1 MSKKKKR
8 IDPNQGSFDFT
19 VRVDEYIAAK
29 NTIFDSIV
37 EQPLLSGYECEYEAC
52 VLLAASVK
60 EAQREAGLSRDQMCD
75 GINEF
80 FGRTAERVEQKL
92 CRKPLS
98 LDMLNN
104 HLSKPAEYPLD
115 AYMLFA
121 IHHVCR
127 SLAPARVLVAAEGA
141 QVASREEIKLIALG
155 KLDQTMAEMQTL
167 KKQLKEYP

>member
-1 MSKKKKR
+1 MSRRRKK

-19 VRVDEYIAAK
+19 VKVDAYIAAK
-29 NTIFDSIV
+29 NTILESIA
-37 EQPLLSGYECEYEAC
+37 EPPPISGYECEHEAN

-60 EAQREAGLSRDQMCD
+60 EAQREAGLSRDQLCD

-80 FGRTAERVEQKL
+80 FGRTAERIEQKL

-115 AYMLFA
+115 AYLLFA

-127 SLAPARVLVAAEGA
+127 SLAPAKVLVAAEGA
-141 QVASREEIKLIALG
+141 QIASRKEIKLIALG

-167 KKQLKEYP
+167 KRQLKEYP